1 MYYETNIKYKQVF
14 TFKGEALGQKID
26 LHTDTEIPKGG
37 GMQNIVEK
45 QSNAHRY

>member
-1 MYYETNIKYKQVF
+1 MKSEYNKISKQVF